1 MRWVRYLAP
10 GEELG
15 ETAPKHGS
23 LDDTGE
29 RIREIAGDLFGEK
42 APTGR
47 TLNLRDVKLLV
58 PIVPPTFYAAGV
70 NYPTHFR
77 TAAEKAGKPITH
89 PKQIDIGYRANN
101 ALIAQ
106 GEAIVVPRDS
116 SGKVQFEGEI
126 VAVIG
131 RKVKHLTEDNALDCV
146 FGYTIGNDVSE
157 RSWQASDRTFWRGK
171 NADTFKPMG
180 PWIDTE
186 VNLDALTTIIR
197 LNGKEESRFA
207 TNSMIFGVA
216 KTLAT
221 MTRYLTLYP
230 GDVVWMGTDD
240 PTRDMVPGDTV
251 EVEITGLGTLR
262 NPVVGDGTLL
272 ACDQNRSIEARM
284 TAEIVGM

>member
-1 MRWVRYLAP
+1 MKWVRYLAP
-10 GEELG
+10 GE
-15 ETAPKHGS
+15 ASPNYGS
-23 LDDTGE
+23 LDDAGT
-29 RIREIAGDLFGEK
+29 RIREITGDLFGGQQ
-42 APTGR
+42 PSGR
-47 TLNLRDVKLLV
+47 TFSMRDVKLLP

-77 TAAEKAGKPITH
+77 TAAEKAGKPITY

-101 ALIAQ
+101 ALV
-106 GEAIVVPRDS
+106 GHGDAIVIPRDS

-131 RKVKHLTEDNALDCV
+131 RKVKHLTEANALDCV
-146 FGYTIGNDVSE
+146 FGYTVGNDVSE

-180 PWIDTE
+180 PWIDTG
-186 VNLDALTTIIR
+186 VSLDALTTIIR

-240 PTRDMVPGDTV
+240 PTRDMVAGDTV
-251 EVEITGLGTLR
+251 EVEITGLGVLR
-262 NPVVGDGTLL
+262 NPVV
-272 ACDQNRSIEARM
+272 
-284 TAEIVGM
+284 AES